1 VSGASAPLE
10 TILIAVRH
18 NCGQGLCLFTQGTPR
33 RQCHTPDTET
43 LGVFVCGTE
52 RVCAGIRA
60 DEPPSRKHIR
70 RVLCVPDGKCF
81 GAGPRSHSL
90 RRSATQLPIQLSPE
104 RVLILH
110 EIPKFELIEQS

>member
-1 VSGASAPLE
+1 VCGASAPLE
-10 TILIAVRH
+10 TILIAVRDTIVAKDW
-18 NCGQGLCLFTQGTPR
+18 CLFTQGTPR

-43 LGVFVCGTE
+43 LGVFVCGTK

-81 GAGPRSHSL
+81 GAGPWSHSL
-90 RRSATQLPIQLSPE
+90 HRSPLSHTASNT
-104 RVLILH
+104 I
-110 EIPKFELIEQS
+110 IP